1 MKKLTLLL
9 IAAIMLS
16 ASCKTNAPL
25 QSFSIGKGGGFTGK
39 YDEYR
44 VDSDGNVYNISNGS
58 SPVWFKTFN
67 KEQIKTIF
75 TKFDGLHIPTVNF
88 LHPGNMTS
96 YIRCEMNNKT
106 YEIKWGDARMPPP
119 QNVIDFFE
127 SVWSDIRPK

>member
-9 IAAIMLS
+9 ICRHYAQRLLQNQCPAAIVQ
-16 ASCKTNAPL
+16 PG
-25 QSFSIGKGGGFTGK
+25 QRGGFTGK
-39 YDEYR
+39 YDEYL
-44 VDSDGNVYNISNGS
+44 VKSNGEVYNISNGQ
-58 SPVWFKTFN
+58 SPVLFKTFS